1 MEFIDTHAHLYLKEF
16 SEDRAQII
24 QQALE
29 SKVTKIVLPNIDL
42 ISYQEQLNVAEEYP
56 GICYPT
62 LGLHP
67 CDVKENYL
75 SILDTLELQF
85 TKKQFIAI
93 GETGTDAYWDLSFWE
108 HQTKSFNRQ
117 LEWAKTMHLP
127 IIIHSRESIPQNI
140 QLVSAQQNGTL
151 KGVFHCFTGD
161 LDQAKQIIDLGFLL
175 GIGGVVTYKNS
186 ELKKII
192 ADIGLEYLVLETDA
206 PFLSPVPFRG
216 KRNESS
222 YIPIIAEKISEILD
236 VSLESIATK
245 TTENAE
251 QLFNFKDYDYKVGPL

>member
-16 SEDRAQII
+16 REDRTQII
-24 QQALE
+24 QRALE
-29 SKVTKIVLPNIDL
+29 SKVTKIVLPNIDF
-42 ISYQEQLNVAEEYP
+42 ISYQDQLNLAKEFA

-62 LGLHP
+62 IGLHP
-67 CDVKENYL
+67 CDVKENYIT
-75 SILDTLELQF
+75 ILDSMELEF
-85 TKKQFIAI
+85 SNMQFIAI

-108 HQTKSFNRQ
+108 NQTKSFSRQ
-117 LEWAKTMHLP
+117 LEWAKTLKLP

-140 QLVSAQQNGTL
+140 ELVSKHQDGRL

-161 LDQAKQIIDLGFLL
+161 LTQAKQIINLGFLL

-186 ELKKII
+186 DLKNII
-192 ADIGLEYLVLETDA
+192 AEIGLEHLVLETDS

-236 VSLESIATK
+236 LSLETIAIK

-251 QLFNFKDYDYKVGPL
+251 GLFRFENYATTYENL

>member
-16 SEDRAQII
+16 SEDRTQII
-24 QQALE
+24 QRALE
-29 SKVTKIVLPNIDL
+29 SKVTKIVLPNIDF
-42 ISYQEQLNVAEEYP
+42 ISYQDQLNLAKEFP

-67 CDVKENYL
+67 CDVKENYMT
-75 SILDTLELQF
+75 ILDSMELEF
-85 TKKQFIAI
+85 TNKQFIAI

-108 HQTKSFNRQ
+108 NQTRSFNRQ
-117 LEWAKTMHLP
+117 LDWAKNLQLP
-127 IIIHSRESIPQNI
+127 IIIHSRESIPENI
-140 QLVSAQQNGTL
+140 QLVSAQQDGSL

-161 LDQAKQIIDLGFLL
+161 LTQAKQIINLGFLL

-186 ELKKII
+186 DLKNII
-192 ADIGLEYLVLETDA
+192 AEIGLEHLVLETDS

-222 YIPIIAEKISEILD
+222 YIPIIAENISEILD
-236 VSLESIATK
+236 LSLESIAIK

-251 QLFNFKDYDYKVGPL
+251 GLFRFKNYATN

>member
-16 SEDRAQII
+16 REDRTQII
-24 QQALE
+24 QRALE
-29 SKVTKIVLPNIDL
+29 SKVTKIVLPNIDF
-42 ISYQEQLNVAEEYP
+42 ISYQDQLNLAKEFP

-62 LGLHP
+62 IGLHP
-67 CDVKENYL
+67 CDVKENYIT
-75 SILDTLELQF
+75 ILDSMELEF
-85 TKKQFIAI
+85 SNMQFIAI

-108 HQTKSFNRQ
+108 NQTKSFSRQ
-117 LEWAKTMHLP
+117 LEWAKTLKLP

-140 QLVSAQQNGTL
+140 ELVSKHQDGSL
-151 KGVFHCFTGD
+151 RGVFHCFTGD
-161 LDQAKQIIDLGFLL
+161 LTQAKQIINLGFLL

-186 ELKKII
+186 DLKNII
-192 ADIGLEYLVLETDA
+192 AEIGLEHLVLETDS

-236 VSLESIATK
+236 LSLETIAIK

-251 QLFNFKDYDYKVGPL
+251 GLFHFENYATTYENL

>member
-16 SEDRAQII
+16 TEDRTQII
-24 QQALE
+24 QRALE
-29 SKVTKIVLPNIDL
+29 SKVTKIVLPNIDF
-42 ISYQEQLNVAEEYP
+42 ISYQDQLNLAKEFP

-62 LGLHP
+62 IGLHP
-67 CDVKENYL
+67 CDVKENYMT
-75 SILDTLELQF
+75 ILDSMELEF
-85 TKKQFIAI
+85 SNTQFIAI

-108 HQTKSFNRQ
+108 NQTKSFSRQ
-117 LEWAKTMHLP
+117 LEWAKTLQLP

-140 QLVSAQQNGTL
+140 ELVSKHQDGSL
-151 KGVFHCFTGD
+151 RGVFHCFTGD
-161 LDQAKQIIDLGFLL
+161 LTQAKQIINFGFLL

-186 ELKKII
+186 DLKNII
-192 ADIGLEYLVLETDA
+192 AEIGLEHLVLETDS
-206 PFLSPVPFRG
+206 PFLTPVPFRG

-236 VSLESIATK
+236 LSLETIAIK

-251 QLFNFKDYDYKVGPL
+251 GLFHFENYATTYENL